1 MSEIIKE
8 RPGKVMPHQRHY
20 QVGNIVRIRKEP
32 PKARSSGFLLG
43 SLHVIK
49 RPPEGSINSASAIW
63 LQDKQR
69 QLRSLQFMYWEW
81 TGKVERVTRTRT
93 K

>member
-20 QVGNIVRIRKEP
+20 QVGNVIRICKEP
-32 PKARSSGFLLG
+32 LKAKSYGFLLG
-43 SLHVIK
+43 SLHIIK
-49 RPPEGSINSASAIW
+49 QPPEGCINNASAIW

-69 QLRSLQFMYWEW
+69 HLRSLQFMYWQW